1 MTITCG
7 MHVDISLA
15 IAGVGT
21 GGALALLTLGL
32 VAIYRGSGV
41 LNFAHGAIAT
51 MAAYV
56 FVRFFVTWHWPIILS
71 VLVGVLAATVIG
83 VLFQLLVIRPIADA
97 PVLTKIVGT
106 LGLLVALVNI
116 IPVAFGN
123 ALPPPLQFLPHRR
136 LVLPF
141 GSPKFGLGEDRLII
155 ALVAIVSAALLWA
168 LYRFTTFGLATRSA
182 TDNERAT
189 ILLGHS
195 PQRLAL
201 INWALGSAL
210 AGFAGILLSTLVQL
224 TPGFYTELMITVV
237 AAALLGGFQSFG
249 LAVAA
254 AFAIGCGQAV
264 LNRFDYSW
272 QTATGIPGW
281 SQVLPFAVIAL
292 VLILRG
298 KSIPERSYLMN
309 RPLPKV
315 PQRQPIWY
323 LPLIAIAGVAWYA
336 FMPTDW
342 ADPMTAS
349 LIGSILFLSFVV
361 VVGYVGQISLVQMGF
376 AGLGALVAAHAA
388 ANSGIPFPLPLL
400 IGSAVAVPLGLLV
413 GLPALR
419 VRGINLAVITV
430 GAAFT
435 LDQTVFSDP
444 NLTGNDTGLVVPPPK
459 LFGVSLNS
467 VTHPRPFGIFVL
479 AVFII
484 AALAVSAI
492 RRAPLGMRFLA
503 IRANER
509 GAAAAG
515 ISVVGAKLV
524 AFSLSGIIASL
535 AGGLLAYQDLNVSFL
550 RFTDIASIT
559 YLSMAYLG
567 GITSVGGALTAG
579 ILLASGGVVS
589 HIFGTG
595 TFSTT
600 WIPVL
605 SGLGTMQIVVT
616 QPEGLAGTNAALVR
630 GIRKFIG
637 GRISSRRGAEN
648 GGSVVETDGSGL
660 DEAVPRLTA
669 EPSLTMGVPLEHGR

>member
-1 MTITCG
+1 
-7 MHVDISLA
+7 MHVDLSLA

-56 FVRFFVTWHWPIILS
+56 FVRFFATWHWPIILS
-71 VLVGVLAATVIG
+71 VVVGVLAATLIG
-83 VLFQLLVIRPIADA
+83 VSFQLLVMRPIADA

-116 IPVAFGN
+116 IPIAFGN
-123 ALPPPLQFLPHRR
+123 SLPPPLQFLPHRR
-136 LVLPF
+136 LVLPL

-155 ALVAIVSAALLWA
+155 ALVAIAAAVVLWA
-168 LYRFTTFGLATRSA
+168 LYRFTIFGVATRAA
-182 TDNERAT
+182 TDNERAA

-224 TPGFYTELMITVV
+224 TPGFYTVLMIPVV

-249 LAVAA
+249 LAVAG

-264 LNRFDYSW
+264 LNHYDFRW

-298 KSIPERSYLMN
+298 KSIPERSYLLN
-309 RPLPKV
+309 RPLPRV
-315 PQRQPIWY
+315 PQTQPIWY
-323 LPLIAIAGVAWYA
+323 LPLVAAGGVAWYA
-336 FMPTDW
+336 LMPTEW
-342 ADPMTAS
+342 ADPMTSS
-349 LIGSILFLSFVV
+349 LIAAIVFLSFVV

-400 IGSAVAVPLGLLV
+400 IGAVVAIPLGLLI

-430 GAAFT
+430 GAAFA

-444 NLTGNDTGLVVPPPK
+444 SLTGNDTGLVVPPPK
-459 LFGVSLNS
+459 LFGVNLNS
-467 VTHPRPFGIFVL
+467 VTHARPFGMFVL
-479 AVFII
+479 AVFVIC
-484 AALAVSAI
+484 ALVVTAT

-515 ISVVGAKLV
+515 VSVVGAKLV
-524 AFSLSGIIASL
+524 AFSLSGVIAAL
-535 AGGLLAYQDLNVSFL
+535 AGGLLAYQDLNVSFA
-550 RFTDIASIT
+550 RFTALASIT

-579 ILLASGGVVS
+579 ILVASGGVVS

-605 SGLGTMQIVVT
+605 AGLGTMQIVVM

-630 GIRKFIG
+630 GIRK
-637 GRISSRRGAEN
+637 RIVKVMPYRGPAVMNTSEAQAEVGAPDSLARRAP
-648 GGSVVETDGSGL
+648 
-660 DEAVPRLTA
+660 AQ
-669 EPSLTMGVPLEHGR
+669 PSLTLGAQVEQS